1 MNFFSK
7 LTTLGRLVLVVLVV
21 AIIGGAV
28 MLVGKNTDIKMP
40 SFGTIGGSNDGDYD
54 AVLLVDTYTGWSP
67 IVWGNGGK
75 EGSEE
80 SYFYKKFGVKLKI
93 IQMDDFDGATSYW
106 KENENALRFCTLD
119 SYPVEASSS
128 GTMTDARYFVI
139 HNFSA
144 GADAIMATK
153 NIKTVA
159 DLKGKTIVCSEGTA
173 SHSLLLNTLDAA
185 GLTGKDVKIITT
197 GYGAD
202 VATAFKAG
210 TADAAVVF
218 CPDDDACIKDGPAGT
233 HVLVSTKQTNTLVTD
248 GFLAHASWLEKNAV
262 KASKI
267 AEALMWANSEMSKP
281 DVYKEICKKFSEEFD
296 VPLEDVLTV
305 GEKINFAT
313 LEDNINWF
321 GLNTSYKGITG
332 ETLYTKMSQVYGSL
346 GLAKATLPWRKISEV
361 SIIESLISNNSLD
374 NDQKAKGTVERKFAA
389 PTQEVVNTESFSDKQ
404 VIIEFPVD
412 GSALSPDAETLV
424 EREFL
429 SVIKQFNNTYVRIEG
444 NTDNTGEYKHNV
456 TLSKS
461 RAQSVANYLV
471 KQGVDV
477 NRLIV
482 VGNGPDHA
490 IKDGV
495 KGSNQKYRTTSMQLV
510 QK

>member
-7 LTTLGRLVLVVLVV
+7 LTTLGRLCVVLVAV
-21 AIIGGAV
+21 AIIGGAA
-28 MLVGKNTDIKMP
+28 MLIGNTTDMKMP
-40 SFGTIGGSNDGDYD
+40 SFGSLGGGSDKDYD
-54 AVLLVDTYTGWSP
+54 AIVLVDTYTGWSP

-75 EGSEE
+75 EGSED

-93 IQMDDFDGATSYW
+93 VQMDDFDGATSYW

-119 SYPVEASSS
+119 SYPVEASGS

-144 GADAIMATK
+144 GADAIVATK

-159 DLKGKTIVCSEGTA
+159 DLKGKKIVCSEGTA

-185 GLTGKDVKIITT
+185 GLTGNDVQIITT

-218 CPDDDACIKDGPAGT
+218 CPDDDACIKDGPEGT

-248 GFLAHASWLEKNAV
+248 GFLAHASWLEKNPE
-262 KASKI
+262 KAAKI

-281 DVYKEICKKFSEEFD
+281 DTYKEICQKFSTEFD

-313 LEDNINWF
+313 LDDNVNWF

-332 ETLYTKMSQVYGSL
+332 ESLYTKMSQVYGSL
-346 GLAKATLPWRKISEV
+346 GLAKATLPWRKISDT
-361 SIIESLISNNSLD
+361 SIIEGLMENTSLD
-374 NDQKAKGTVERKFAA
+374 NDQTAKGTIEKKFAA
-389 PTQEVVNTESFSDKQ
+389 PNKEIASTESFSDKQ
-404 VIIEFPVD
+404 VIIEFPVN
-412 GSALSPDAETLV
+412 GSALDADAETLV

-444 NTDNTGEYKHNV
+444 NTDN
-456 TLSKS
+456 L
-461 RAQSVANYLV
+461 
-471 KQGVDV
+471 
-477 NRLIV
+477 
-482 VGNGPDHA
+482 
-490 IKDGV
+490 
-495 KGSNQKYRTTSMQLV
+495 
-510 QK
+510 